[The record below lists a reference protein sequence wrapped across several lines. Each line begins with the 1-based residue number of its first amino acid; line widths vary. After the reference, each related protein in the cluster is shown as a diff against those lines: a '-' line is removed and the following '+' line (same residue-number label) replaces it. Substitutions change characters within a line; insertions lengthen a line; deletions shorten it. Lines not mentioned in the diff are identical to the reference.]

1 VWAKGLSMN
10 SSIEIS
16 KNNIEENIS
25 PPVSGVE
32 VLGTSK
38 NEFGKTLIVAK
49 SYAAEDYKSFTFD
62 PVNLIK
68 GSSRDLAKILVGKG
82 VVSPITQNSLLIQKD
97 IVNQLEFKKENI
109 IVFLEAPGTH
119 QCLIGEKNYTILV
132 VNGYFYLP
140 RPLPNGVTVV
150 LVGEANKKHFKKA
163 NYQSFLKEFSDKL
176 AAQPRVLLV
185 ILFAL
190 TSYWWPVFGVPTLAL
205 MLVGKTSTGKSVSQR
220 LASQLLKGTNKM
232 ISGNFTAIGLH
243 DELADQGTQPVFIE
257 DGHGKTVAQA
267 MLSAFMDTGNSAHRV
282 RSKKSQYGKEPAKPV
297 TATLIVSAEQN
308 IAETAKEAKVQMQPG
323 VASRVFEIFDGEYG
337 MFDQLCGFNDGASLA
352 AYFDKVGAEH
362 SGVLGDLVTQS
373 ICEKFQFYQQSWE
386 DRKSDIARH
395 ISKYVETEVDWDGQ
409 DKRLFNGLV
418 FCAYI
423 GQIASKENH
432 LLIKNKDINAAIGKV
447 FGEYL
452 SRKYSSFIELTS
464 EIKSTITAVRNAL
477 KKNIRKIK
485 KPQNSIKLRLQLK
498 STAIIGFYAEEKDG
512 HFYLIKPEFFQEIMG
527 DRLSRKTYQHLKEA
541 GFLKVSAGRGH
552 QYQKRLS
559 DEHRASFVAISADI
573 MNELPTR

>member
-1 VWAKGLSMN
+1 MN
-10 SSIEIS
+10 DFIKSSDRAIEKDILH
-16 KNNIEENIS
+16 
-25 PPVSGVE
+25 PVSGVE

-38 NEFGKTLIVAK
+38 DEFGKHLIVAK
-49 SYAAEDYKSFTFD
+49 SYGAEDYKAFTFD

-68 GSSRDLAKILVGKG
+68 SSSRDLAKILVDKG
-82 VVSPITQNSLLIQKD
+82 VESPIMQDSLLIQKD
-97 IVNQLEFKKENI
+97 IVNQLKFKKKKI
-109 IVFLEAPGTH
+109 IVFLENPGTH
-119 QCLIGEKNYTILV
+119 QCLIGEENYIILV

-140 RPLPNGVTVV
+140 KPLPDGVTVI
-150 LVGEANKKHFKKA
+150 LVGEANKRHAKKES
-163 NYQSFLKEFSDKL
+163 YQSFVTDFSKKL

-185 ILFAL
+185 ILFSL

-220 LASQLLKGTNKM
+220 LASQLVKGTKKM
-232 ISGNFTAIGLH
+232 ISSNFTAIGLH

-267 MLSAFMDTGNSAHRV
+267 MLSAFMDAGNAAHRV
-282 RSKKSQYGKEPAKPV
+282 RSKKSQYGKESAKPV

-308 IAETAKEAKVQMQPG
+308 ISKTAKEAKVLMQPG
-323 VASRVFEIFDGEYG
+323 VVSRVFEIFGGDFG
-337 MFDQLCGFNDGASLA
+337 MFDQLCGFGDGASLA
-352 AYFDKVGAEH
+352 AYFDEVGSEH
-362 SGVLGDLVTQS
+362 SGILGELVTQS
-373 ICEKFQFYQQSWE
+373 ICENFQFYIQSWE
-386 DRKSDIARH
+386 DRKADIRLH
-395 ISKYVETEVDWDGQ
+395 ISKYIEIEVDWDGQ

-432 LLIKNKDINAAIGKV
+432 LLIKNKDINAAIGKI
-447 FGEYL
+447 FNEYL
-452 SRKYSSFIELTS
+452 SRKYSRFIQLSS

-485 KPQNSIKLRLQLK
+485 KPRNSLKLRLQLK
-498 STAIIGFYAEEKDG
+498 STAIIGFDAEEKDG
-512 HFYLIKPEFFQEIMG
+512 HFYLIKPEAFQEIMG

-541 GFLKVSAGRGH
+541 GFLKVSAGRGY

-559 DEHRASFVAISADI
+559 DEHRASFIAISADI
-573 MNELPTR
+573 MNE